1 MMLRQSTLTL
11 AVVFATWAA
20 VCAQNPSTPKSFGEI
35 FQDWDRQMQRGLP
48 QQPQGD
54 TIRLKPGQQEYF
66 QYGPDS
72 SSYFYFKI
80 DTSMGNTMRQ
90 FFRFGDSFGA
100 PGTTPSS
107 PFGNDP
113 FSNDPFFADPFG
125 GGGMG
130 NFNDIFKQM
139 EEMQRQLWGMP
150 PATAQQPDED
160 DGLLPEERI
169 RLKEAEQ
176 QPTLPNAGDNPH
188 AVPAKPKAKPKIK
201 TTRI

>member
-1 MMLRQSTLTL
+1 M
-11 AVVFATWAA
+11 
-20 VCAQNPSTPKSFGEI
+20 
-35 FQDWDRQMQRGLP
+35 FQDWDRQMQRGIP
-48 QQPQGD
+48 EQKGD
-54 TIRLKPGQQEYF
+54 TIHLKPGQQGYF
-66 QYGPDS
+66 QFSPDS

-80 DTSMGNTMRQ
+80 DTSMGNSLQQ

-100 PGTTPSS
+100 PGDVPPA

-113 FSNDPFFADPFG
+113 FFSDPF

-139 EEMQRQLWGMP
+139 EEMQRHLFGIP
-150 PATAQQPDED
+150 PASAQQQPDED

-169 RLKEAEQ
+169 RMKEAEQ
-176 QPTLPNAGDNPH
+176 QPALPSTGENPH